1 MGMIYGSKEIDG
13 FLKGI
18 KETLDFKDSRIKY
31 LNEENKRLRS
41 EQYKDEELSKMKDY
55 MEEVKKDMFRGF
67 PISEREEQRIEE
79 WKLKHE
85 IEDHGLDTPEKRLR
99 AQGCCGGAYTYYFV
113 PCSIGTI
120 GVVKYSCGKEFEFQS
135 L

>member
-31 LNEENKRLRS
+31 LNEENKRLRN

-85 IEDHGLDTPEKRLR
+85 IEDHGWDTPEKRLK
-99 AQGCCGGAYTYYFV
+99 AAGCCGGGYTYYFV

-120 GVVKYSCGKEFEFQS
+120 GVVKCSCGKEFEFQS